1 MDKSSNHINPK
12 PTFLDL
18 LVLAIQVRKESKELK
33 EIGKQFCKFI
43 KTK

>member
-1 MDKSSNHINPK
+1 MDKPSNHINPK

-18 LVLAIQVRKESKELK
+18 LELAIQVRKETKELK
-33 EIGKQFCKFI
+33 EIGKQFCEFI